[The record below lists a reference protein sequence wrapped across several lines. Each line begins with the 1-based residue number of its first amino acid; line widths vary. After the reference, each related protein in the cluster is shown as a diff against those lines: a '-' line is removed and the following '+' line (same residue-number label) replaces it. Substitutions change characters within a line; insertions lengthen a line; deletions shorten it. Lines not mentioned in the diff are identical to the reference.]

1 MQPNSVNLLEQR
13 IVGSRKVQ
21 ETQGAGNYANLK
33 HAVPRSTSWRRWCSA
48 GRDLVKMLCF
58 CAMTHD
64 DGPTERFKA
73 VCKTGQG
80 LPALMQKLS
89 VRPTASHFGNRGL
102 DP

>member
-1 MQPNSVNLLEQR
+1 MVFRDGHYDPLFLLE
-13 IVGSRKVQ
+13 VNFDGP
-21 ETQGAGNYANLK
+21 EPAFW
-33 HAVPRSTSWRRWCSA
+33 HALDAAT

-64 DGPTERFKA
+64 NGPTQRFKA

-89 VRPTASHFGNRGL
+89 VRPTASHLGNRGL

>member
-1 MQPNSVNLLEQR
+1 MGRSQR
-13 IVGSRKVQ
+13 SG
-21 ETQGAGNYANLK
+21 T
-33 HAVPRSTSWRRWCSA
+33 RSTQQP
-48 GRDLVKMLCF
+48 DLVKMLCF

-64 DGPTERFKA
+64 NGPTQRFKA

-89 VRPTASHFGNRGL
+89 VRPTASHLGNRGL